1 MSFIRFNL
9 SMLYAVLPL
18 CYSSLIFFFFEKV
31 SFLFHNNNN
40 DDNNGES
47 LKNLFIFFIFI
58 SLLDWIEKIFHTS
71 PLIPFRASLMMF
83 KSRKINRIVK
93 LYFILLSTSMFQI
106 IVKTFTVAH
115 SKDFFYFIPLM
126 LNPIDFPFI
135 RSRNAVNK
143 FVIYCKLIELKKK
156 ITFVT

>member
-1 MSFIRFNL
+1 MLFCHYAILL
-9 SMLYAVLPL
+9 S
-18 CYSSLIFFFFEKV
+18 FFFEKV

-47 LKNLFIFFIFI
+47 LKNLFYFFI

-115 SKDFFYFIPLM
+115 SKDFFFFISFHSCSIPLISHSLGREM
-126 LNPIDFPFI
+126 P
-135 RSRNAVNK
+135 
-143 FVIYCKLIELKKK
+143 
-156 ITFVT
+156 